1 MSNAPGSVF
10 SSNYTDSTCVSQKQ
24 ALKHGFGK
32 VIWRWDKP
40 MSSPMQPPGGL
51 IWLRNRVWFIQSY
64 KGEIYPFQGLP

>member
-10 SSNYTDSTCVSQKQ
+10 SSNYTDNTCVMFDKSQKQ
-24 ALKHGFGK
+24 ALKHGFGE

-51 IWLRNRVWFIQSY
+51 I
-64 KGEIYPFQGLP
+64 